1 MKEGKG
7 KQRHALRR
15 VCDLFVQA
23 TFFFLHPFFFVSI
36 FSDVTALEIYRK
48 LRILSK

>member
-7 KQRHALRR
+7 KQRHALHR

-23 TFFFLHPFFFVSI
+23 TFFFLHPFFLCLF
-36 FSDVTALEIYRK
+36 FLMLQR
-48 LRILSK
+48 